1 MWNFFFM
8 FFILFIF
15 VYNVWIFFLVYG
27 GFVFL
32 LSVVCIIWCIMRLMY
47 WLSGVV
53 KFVKMG
59 ICKLKCL
66 FLFLG
71 DEYLNLFFFCIVIYF
86 FKYRVCIG
94 WILFVFIISCN
105 LLDCFNLV
113 VFCINFYI
121 LFWIGIKF
129 LLVIL
134 FGLYLKIDKFLV
146 VIL

>member
-1 MWNFFFM
+1 M

-15 VYNVWIFFLVYG
+15 MYNVWIFFLVYG

-32 LSVVCIIWCIMRLMY
+32 LIVVCIIWCIMRLMY
-47 WLSGVV
+47 LLSGVV
-53 KFVKMG
+53 KIVKMG
-59 ICKLKCL
+59 IRKLKCL

-71 DEYLNLFFFCIVIYF
+71 DEYLNLFVFCIVIYF
-86 FKYRVCIG
+86 FKYKVCFG
-94 WILFVFIISCN
+94 CILFVFIISCN

-113 VFCINFYI
+113 VFCIDFYI

>member
-1 MWNFFFM
+1 M

-53 KFVKMG
+53 KFVNMG

-129 LLVIL
+129 LLLIL
-134 FGLYLKIDKFLV
+134 FGLYLEIDNFLLI
-146 VIL
+146 IL

>member
-53 KFVKMG
+53 KFVNMG

-129 LLVIL
+129 LLLIL
-134 FGLYLKIDKFLV
+134 FGLYLEIDNFLLI
-146 VIL
+146 IL